1 MKEYRSKER
10 IRVLHDHL
18 SQKRTSNEKTD
29 DGAEDVLQGEK
40 DHIGFLR
47 AERIDRQLTN
57 EEETNIRHRMGVER
71 EKRAK
76 QADNV
81 GNNNQYIHLNE
92 KYLKDPYTADS
103 GARQALSL
111 TKEVVIVG
119 GGFSALLTAARL
131 QEIGVTEQL
140 VIEKGGAI

>member
-1 MKEYRSKER
+1 MS
-10 IRVLHDHL
+10 
-18 SQKRTSNEKTD
+18 
-29 DGAEDVLQGEK
+29 
-40 DHIGFLR
+40 
-47 AERIDRQLTN
+47 
-57 EEETNIRHRMGVER
+57 VER

-76 QADNV
+76 QANNV
-81 GNNNQYIHLNE
+81 GHNNQYIHLNE
-92 KYLKDPYTADS
+92 NYLKDPYTADS

-119 GGFSALLTAARL
+119 GGFSALLTTARV